1 MSENTNPTPVDRR
14 NFLLTTAATGAA
26 PESLRGKLRC
36 ASKMPMSASTSPS
49 SVSADAARPT

>member
-26 PESLRGKLRC
+26 LSSPRQVTRT
-36 ASKMPMSASTSPS
+36 SKMPMSASTSPS